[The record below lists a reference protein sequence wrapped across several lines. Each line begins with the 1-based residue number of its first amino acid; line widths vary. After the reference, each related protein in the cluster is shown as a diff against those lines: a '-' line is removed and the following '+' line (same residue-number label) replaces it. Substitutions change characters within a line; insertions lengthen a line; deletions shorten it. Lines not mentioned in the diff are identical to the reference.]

1 MNISKIVKHN
11 LKNRTKILESLLL
24 ESVGK
29 IEFSGNPYQLTVD
42 VTDSPTKMG
51 VRIKFK
57 PLSELIRQSK
67 QDVSSQLQETLNK
80 SLGSTGLMVD
90 SDPDNLE
97 ENEISF
103 IMSVNHIQNLIEKAF
118 SNDSTPNEPSN
129 ENPEEEKI

>member
-1 MNISKIVKHN
+1 MKITEIIKHN
-11 LKNRTKILESLLL
+11 LKSRTKLTESMLL
-24 ESVGK
+24 ESMGK
-29 IEFSGNPYQLTVD
+29 IEFSGNPYQLSVD

-67 QDVSSQLQETLNK
+67 QDVASQLQETLNK
-80 SLGSTGLMVD
+80 SLASTGLMID
-90 SDPDNLE
+90 SDADNLE

-118 SNDSTPNEPSN
+118 SNESTPTAPSD
-129 ENPEEEKI
+129 EATEEEI

>member
-1 MNISKIVKHN
+1 MKITEIVKHN
-11 LKNRTKILESLLL
+11 LKSRARLIESMLL

-57 PLSELIRQSK
+57 PLSELIHQSK
-67 QDVSSQLQETLNK
+67 QDVASQLQETLNK
-80 SLGSTGLMVD
+80 SLASTGLMID
-90 SDPDNLE
+90 SDADNLE

-118 SNDSTPNEPSN
+118 SNESTPTAPSD
-129 ENPEEEKI
+129 ENSEEEI

>member
-1 MNISKIVKHN
+1 MKITEIVKHN
-11 LKNRTKILESLLL
+11 LKNRTKIIESMLL
-24 ESVGK
+24 ESIGK

-67 QDVSSQLQETLNK
+67 QDVSSQLQEKLNK
-80 SLGSTGLMVD
+80 SLSSTGLMVD
-90 SDPDNLE
+90 LDLDNLD

-103 IMSVNHIQNLIEKAF
+103 LMSVNHIQSLIEKAF
-118 SNDSTPNEPSN
+118 SNESTPTEPSN